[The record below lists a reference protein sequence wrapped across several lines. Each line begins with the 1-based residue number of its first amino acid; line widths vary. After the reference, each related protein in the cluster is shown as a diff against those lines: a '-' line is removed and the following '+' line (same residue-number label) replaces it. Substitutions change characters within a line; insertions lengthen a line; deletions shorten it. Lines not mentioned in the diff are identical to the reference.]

1 MKNPT
6 PRAPQTPEMQLDRIV
21 RTVDSMID
29 RAEREVAK
37 FAERLAENPADA
49 FEWGEDAAEAAA
61 ALQVAHWVR
70 RCATAE
76 LNEKRTED
84 DLVNAIREMVLSHV
98 LQGAQ
103 FPKNSTSQFANLMDR
118 YTTKAWA
125 GLADLFL

>member
-1 MKNPT
+1 MKTPT

-37 FAERLAENPADA
+37 FAARLAENPANA

-61 ALQVAHWVR
+61 ALEVGHLLR
-70 RCATAE
+70 RCYTSPLPDKHTTAD
-76 LNEKRTED
+76 R
-84 DLVNAIREMVLSHV
+84 VNAIRDMVISRTL
-98 LQGAQ
+98 LGAQ
-103 FPKNSTSQFANLMDR
+103 SPKQSTSQFANLMDR
-118 YTTKAWA
+118 YNTKAWA